1 MSETNGG
8 QAKSGEVRPNE
19 LEIGRINCDICTYP
33 NPATHVTAQSSDEG
47 VTRTWV
53 LVCVGHAEDWNDG
66 HGWIAPVF
74 KLGERI
80 E

>member
-1 MSETNGG
+1 VCLEAGG
-8 QAKSGEVRPNE
+8 GPRGGKRIVE
-19 LEIGRINCDICTYP
+19 RINCDICDYP

-47 VTRTWV
+47 RTRTWV
-53 LVCVGHAEDWNDG
+53 LVCEGHAEDWNNDDK
-66 HGWIAPVF
+66 WTAPVF